1 MKNPIIAELEKL
13 KIIDQKNRSIIGII
27 KKNKTKVLLDK
38 KSGLIYIE
46 KYLHKLKDYQF
57 NRNYSQQ
64 DILKYKK
71 LLLKDDKRRFRQFK
85 DTLKNR
91 KILDFGCEYGGFLEN
106 INNSKK
112 LYGFEI
118 NHSCIKF
125 LKKNLKKINL
135 VKNLDKNKIKFDIIT
150 MFHVLEHMPF
160 QVGILKQLRSNLEKN
175 GKIIIE
181 VPSGSDFLLSL
192 KELTSFKDFT
202 FWNEHLILYT
212 KETLIKIL
220 KLSGFKNIKLINFQ
234 RYDLN
239 NHLGWF
245 LTGKPNGHEI
255 FKNIYD
261 TKLKKAYIDYL
272 YRTNQTDTLI
282 AIADK

>member
-125 LKKNLKKINL
+125 LKKI
-135 VKNLDKNKIKFDIIT
+135 
-150 MFHVLEHMPF
+150 
-160 QVGILKQLRSNLEKN
+160 
-175 GKIIIE
+175 
-181 VPSGSDFLLSL
+181 
-192 KELTSFKDFT
+192 
-202 FWNEHLILYT
+202 
-212 KETLIKIL
+212 
-220 KLSGFKNIKLINFQ
+220 
-234 RYDLN
+234 
-239 NHLGWF
+239 
-245 LTGKPNGHEI
+245 
-255 FKNIYD
+255 
-261 TKLKKAYIDYL
+261 
-272 YRTNQTDTLI
+272 
-282 AIADK
+282 